1 MTRSR
6 YKVYEAE
13 YPYFMTCT
21 VVGWVSVFTRPE
33 MFQVIY
39 DSWKWFHDQ
48 QRLKFLA
55 YVIMENHLHFIAS
68 GEQLA
73 KDVGIFKSYTARKII
88 DWLKQRHVKTLLQHF
103 EWEKAAHKTD
113 REYQVWQEGSH
124 PQQIQSDEMMW
135 QKIEYIHNNP
145 VLRSYVDDPLHW
157 RHSSARNYGEGAGVF
172 PVCTDWR

>member
-1 MTRSR
+1 MTRTR
-6 YKVYEAE
+6 YKIYETE

-21 VVGWVSVFTRPE
+21 IVGWVSVFTRPE

-39 DSWKWFHDQ
+39 DSWKWFHDR
-48 QRLKFLA
+48 QRLKLLA

-73 KDVGIFKSYTARKII
+73 KDVGMFKSFTARRII
-88 DWLKQRHVKTLLQHF
+88 DWLKQRHVKTLLRHF
-103 EWEKAAHKTD
+103 KWEKAAHKRD

-135 QKIEYIHNNP
+135 QKIEYIHDNP
-145 VLRSYVDDPLHW
+145 VARSYVDDPLHW
-157 RHSSARNYGEGAGVF
+157 RHSSARNYAGKAGVF
-172 PVCTDWR
+172 PVSTDWR